1 MMQDKLVSLS
11 ESEIVTNIRNSAP
24 TGPLILAQKYGKFK
38 KILARNLKTLSK
50 RRNGKIVEKS
60 ENIDLKGQNMEW
72 LWTNPPT
79 HAFHVYAYMYISY
92 SDIQK
97 DSSTT
102 YIDFD
107 EI

>member
-11 ESEIVTNIRNSAP
+11 ESEMVTNIRNTAP
-24 TGPLILAQKYGKFK
+24 TWPFILAQKYGKFK

-79 HAFHVYAYMYISY
+79 HAFHVYIL
-92 SDIQK
+92 
-97 DSSTT
+97 
-102 YIDFD
+102 F
-107 EI
+107 